1 MERSTYWMQWVLTA
15 PETGPQTAA
24 NQAGNPPAGTPEV
37 PRAVTRS
44 WPLSTEMAGG
54 GPTGAPAATATCR

>member
-24 NQAGNPPAGTPEV
+24 NQAGNPPADTPEV
-37 PRAVTRS
+37 PR
-44 WPLSTEMAGG
+44 LSTEMAGG
-54 GPTGAPAATATCR
+54 GPAGAPGATAICR